1 MSCKM
6 QKSALEKNFKEEQ
19 RKLKAHVQELEQK
32 LEHVTQDFDVAH
44 ATLTMRNRELDD
56 LQNNSKELEEL
67 REWKAVRI
75 L

>member
-6 QKSALEKNFKEEQ
+6 QKSALEKNFKEER
-19 RKLKAHVQELEQK
+19 RKLKAHVKELEQK
-32 LEHVTQDFDVAH
+32 LERVTQDFDVAH
-44 ATLTMRNRELDD
+44 VTLTMRNRELDD